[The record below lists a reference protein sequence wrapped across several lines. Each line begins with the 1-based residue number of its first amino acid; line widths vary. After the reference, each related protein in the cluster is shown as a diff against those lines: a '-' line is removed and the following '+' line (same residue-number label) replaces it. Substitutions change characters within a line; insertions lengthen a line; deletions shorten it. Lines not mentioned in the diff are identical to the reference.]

1 MSITKKCLNALS
13 GHRMVPIQEAV
24 HQIAGF
30 PLTICSDYI
39 TSFSLNSALKLKT
52 GSESAGA
59 NGSAAKYNK
68 ELADSYRN
76 RTRNLANMSLEQY
89 FYQKFRKNS
98 FYKDPESG
106 REKPRILLPTGL
118 NCKPKF
124 PIDYDYARGML
135 IMHKP
140 WSVLQP
146 LEPILKNKSHTV
158 NTFLDM
164 IQTNKVP
171 YNVKSEYYRAMKHAQ
186 EHRKEAI
193 AKEGTASDGP
203 PDFSKMTEHER
214 EQYLE

>member
-59 NGSAAKYNK
+59 TGSAAKYNK

-76 RTRNLANMSLEQY
+76 RLRKNPMLASMSLEQY
-89 FYQKFRKNS
+89 FYKEFRQNS

-124 PIDYDYARGML
+124 PIDYDYAKGML

-140 WSVLQP
+140 WSVRQP
-146 LEPILKNKSHTV
+146 LEPILKNKSLTV
-158 NTFLDM
+158 ITFLDM
-164 IQTNKVP
+164 IQTNQVP
-171 YNVKSEYYRAMKHAQ
+171 YNVKSEYYRTIKHTQ
-186 EHRKEAI
+186 EH
-193 AKEGTASDGP
+193 
-203 PDFSKMTEHER
+203 
-214 EQYLE
+214 